1 MNDDDNFE
9 KLYHI
14 VDGLNRRFSDGNDP
28 FQIVTR
34 LCEEAGELAK
44 EVNHFEGTGVKM
56 QKHGAPDRAKLAKE
70 VQDVM
75 RAVLSIARCYG
86 IEEEL
91 RRSIDESYEK
101 LVREGYISG

>member
-28 FQIVTR
+28 FQIITR

-75 RAVLSIARCYG
+75 LAALSIARHYG
-86 IEEEL
+86 IENEL
-91 RRSIDESYEK
+91 AFSIDDSYEK
-101 LVREGYISG
+101 LLREGFISR